1 MKVLAAIDIMNGE
14 VVRLTKGDQATKKV
28 YSKDPVEI
36 AKKWEKDG
44 ADMLHIVDLDAAF
57 GSTSNNNLSIISEIL
72 KAVNIKV
79 QIGGGIRDTDT
90 FERIAKMG
98 FSRIVVGTM
107 AYRNT
112 NELRLLCKNYSDKIV
127 ISLDEMN
134 GKVMIDGWQSSSD
147 STVDDAIIKFNKF
160 GISNFLLTSIIKDG
174 TLSGPDIVTLN
185 SINTDRKSKIIASGG
200 ISNLLDV
207 LRVRSIGCDSVIL
220 GKALYEERLEIKKV
234 KALA

>member
-57 GSTSNNNLSIISEIL
+57 GSTLNNLSIISEIL

>member
-28 YSKDPVEI
+28 YSKDPVKI

-57 GSTSNNNLSIISEIL
+57 GSTSNNLSIISEIL

-90 FERIAKMG
+90 FEKIAKMG

>member
-14 VVRLTKGDQATKKV
+14 VVRITKGDQATKKV
-28 YSKDPVEI
+28 YSKDPVKI

-57 GSTSNNNLSIISEIL
+57 GSTSNNLSIISEIL

-147 STVDDAIIKFNKF
+147 STVDNAIIKFNKF

-220 GKALYEERLEIKKV
+220 GKALYEERLEINKV

>member
-57 GSTSNNNLSIISEIL
+57 GSTSNNLSIISEIL
-72 KAVNIKV
+72 EAVNIKV

>member
-14 VVRLTKGDQATKKV
+14 VVRLTKGDQSTKKV
-28 YSKDPVEI
+28 YSKDPVQV

-57 GSTSNNNLSIISEIL
+57 GSATNNLSIISDIL
-72 KAVNIKV
+72 HGVNIRV
-79 QIGGGIRDTDT
+79 QIGGGIRDADT

-107 AYRNT
+107 AYRNE
-112 NELRLLCKNYSDKIV
+112 NELRSLSKNYSDMIV
-127 ISLDEMN
+127 ISLDEIN
-134 GKVMIDGWQSSSD
+134 GKVMIEGWKSSSD
-147 STVDDAIIKFNKF
+147 YTVVDAISKFNKF
-160 GISNFLLTSIIKDG
+160 RICNFLLTSIIKDG

-207 LRVRSIGCDSVIL
+207 LRVRAIGCDSVIL

-234 KALA
+234 KAIA

>member
-1 MKVLAAIDIMNGE
+1 MKGLAAIDIMNAEG
-14 VVRLTKGDQATKKV
+14 VRLTKGDQAKKKV
-28 YSKDPVEI
+28 YSKDPVQV

-57 GSTSNNNLSIISEIL
+57 GSITNNLSIISEIL
-72 KAVNIKV
+72 KAVKIKV

-90 FERIAKMG
+90 FERIAEMG
-98 FSRIVVGTM
+98 FSKIVLGTM
-107 AYRNT
+107 AYRNE

-127 ISLDEMN
+127 ISLDEIN

-147 STVDDAIIKFNKF
+147 STVDDAISKFNKF
-160 GISNFLLTSIIKDG
+160 GINNFLLTSIIKDG

-234 KALA
+234 KALV

>member
-57 GSTSNNNLSIISEIL
+57 GSTSNNLSIISEIL

-160 GISNFLLTSIIKDG
+160 GISNFLLTSITKDG

-200 ISNLLDV
+200 ISNLIDV

>member
-57 GSTSNNNLSIISEIL
+57 GSTSNNLSIISEIL

-112 NELRLLCKNYSDKIV
+112 NELRLLCKSYSDKIV

-147 STVDDAIIKFNKF
+147 FTVDDAIIKFNKF

-234 KALA
+234 KALV

>member
-1 MKVLAAIDIMNGE
+1 
-14 VVRLTKGDQATKKV
+14 V

-57 GSTSNNNLSIISEIL
+57 GSTSNNLSIISEIL